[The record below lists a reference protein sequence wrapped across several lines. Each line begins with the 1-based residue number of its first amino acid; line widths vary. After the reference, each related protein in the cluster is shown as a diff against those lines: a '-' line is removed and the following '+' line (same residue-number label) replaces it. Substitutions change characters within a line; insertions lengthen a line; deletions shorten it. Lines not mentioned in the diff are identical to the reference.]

1 MEKDIDFDKLAEE
14 LLIEQ
19 ELLSPKRFTKP
30 CVVVY
35 DDRRIIILKTT
46 INEGEMEVVSPLN
59 ANEFESEGEM
69 EQFIVDNSLRFETFD
84 DK

>member
-14 LLIEQ
+14 LLKEQ
-19 ELLSPKRFTKP
+19 EENSPKLLTKP

-35 DDRRIIILKTT
+35 DDRSIIILKTT
-46 INEGEMEVVSPLN
+46 INEGEMEVLSHLN
-59 ANEFESEGEM
+59 ANEFETEREM
-69 EQFIVDNSLRFETFD
+69 EQFIIDNSLRFETFD